1 MPDKEAVINEEL
13 FAVEDSEIV
22 ALAGITGL
30 PLESPVKIGA
40 AVAVDLLVLP
50 KVELTVGFG
59 AVSDEIVLEAGVL
72 IEAFCMLEVTL
83 LCTAS
88 LDADTEITVTETV
101 AVVGTC
107 ESLSVTVV
115 ALPVMVLVVSA
126 GAVP

>member
-30 PLESPVKIGA
+30 PLESPIGIGA

-72 IEAFCMLEVTL
+72 IEASCMLEVTL

-101 AVVGTC
+101 AIVGTC
-107 ESLSVTVV
+107 ESLLTVV